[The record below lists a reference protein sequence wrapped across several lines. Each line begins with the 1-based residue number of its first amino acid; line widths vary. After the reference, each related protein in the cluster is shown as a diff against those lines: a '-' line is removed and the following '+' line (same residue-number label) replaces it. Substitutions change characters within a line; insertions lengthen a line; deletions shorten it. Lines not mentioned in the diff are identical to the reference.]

1 MVEALN
7 LDRENLLEQ
16 VKEKDEQLDQ
26 RRRETHD
33 LKNQMDK
40 LRAETG
46 TRSEELR
53 ERAKNLTKV
62 KPLVDERHGEIER
75 LWGERW

>member
-1 MVEALN
+1 M
-7 LDRENLLEQ
+7 
-16 VKEKDEQLDQ
+16 
-26 RRRETHD
+26 HD
-33 LKNQMDK
+33 LKNQVDK

-62 KPLVDERHGEIER
+62 KSLADERHGEIER
-75 LWGERW
+75 LWGERRQLIDDCRTERTKFQKLEVEKKLQRES